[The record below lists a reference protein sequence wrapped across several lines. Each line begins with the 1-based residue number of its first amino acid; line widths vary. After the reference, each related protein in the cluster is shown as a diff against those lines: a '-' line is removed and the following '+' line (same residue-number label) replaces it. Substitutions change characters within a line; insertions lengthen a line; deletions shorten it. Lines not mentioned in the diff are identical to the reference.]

1 MGDEGDIDFRDLFL
15 GNWFSDP
22 AGDGK
27 NIRGTD
33 FNLFSSFESAVNNQS
48 PWKFCNY
55 NDGGIGFPGDCGP
68 NGHVGG
74 EWNSMRHGGETDFA
88 FFLYTGSE
96 TPVFASNL
104 ALNGSASQ
112 SSTEYGGVASRA
124 NDGNTDGNW
133 GGSSVTHTAESE
145 EKPWWK
151 VDLGADAIIE
161 RIVIWNRKD
170 CCTGRLNIWTNGSI
184 SPEEAISSGLSL
196 IIDLL

>member
-1 MGDEGDIDFRDLFL
+1 VERQTL
-15 GNWFSDP
+15 P
-22 AGDGK
+22 
-27 NIRGTD
+27 
-33 FNLFSSFESAVNNQS
+33 
-48 PWKFCNY
+48 
-55 NDGGIGFPGDCGP
+55 
-68 NGHVGG
+68 
-74 EWNSMRHGGETDFA
+74 

-170 CCTGRLNIWTNGSI
+170 CCTGRLTNCQVQI
-184 SPEEAISSGLSL
+184 IDSSGSVVDSRTIQNSSGKTKIEFKFDDVIGATVKIQKLGQDSGKPFSL
-196 IIDLL
+196 AEVQVFGFVVEDEK